1 MAWNWPKEQK
11 FCLFWAFNLIFSL
24 QHNYNSQKI
33 AASDSE
39 GFVCDFKIIFGPIV
53 AAACM
58 LDGET
63 TLLNTELG
71 QPLPLHSEIW
81 NIG

>member
-1 MAWNWPKEQK
+1 MELVKRVK
-11 FCLFWAFNLIFSL
+11 MCLFLAFTLICSL
-24 QHNYNSQKI
+24 RFRGFCVRLQNY
-33 AASDSE
+33 
-39 GFVCDFKIIFGPIV
+39 FGPIV

-71 QPLPLHSEIW
+71 QPLPLHSEI
-81 NIG
+81 

>member
-1 MAWNWPKEQK
+1 M
-11 FCLFWAFNLIFSL
+11 CLLWAFNLIFSL
-24 QHNYNSQKI
+24 QRTKSK
-33 AASDSE
+33 
-39 GFVCDFKIIFGPIV
+39 VCVQLQNHFCPIV

-71 QPLPLHSEIW
+71 QPLPLHSEI
-81 NIG
+81 

>member
-1 MAWNWPKEQK
+1 MAWNWQK
-11 FCLFWAFNLIFSL
+11 KQKCAVLGIHSHIQLATYKVQSLQPQIQRVLCATSKLFWP
-24 QHNYNSQKI
+24 H
-33 AASDSE
+33 
-39 GFVCDFKIIFGPIV
+39 C

-71 QPLPLHSEIW
+71 QPLPLHSEI
-81 NIG
+81 